1 MAELGI
7 FGYSRSHLLNT
18 VFPDYTLHGS
28 TVHIYFVSALY
39 PQITVPGTKEE
50 LNQYV
55 FAE

>member
-28 TVHIYFVSALY
+28 RVHIYFVSALY